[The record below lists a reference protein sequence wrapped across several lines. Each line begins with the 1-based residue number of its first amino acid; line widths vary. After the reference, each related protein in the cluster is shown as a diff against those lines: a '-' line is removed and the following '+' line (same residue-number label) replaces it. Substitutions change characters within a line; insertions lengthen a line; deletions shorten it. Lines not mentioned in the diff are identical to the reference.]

1 MTGAGHEVSTTQ
13 TADASERKV
22 AEEIAT
28 DPRAVLGPVRSST
41 RRRLLGL
48 VALLVLLAVAA
59 LLSLAIGARDIAPD
73 VVVRALS
80 AALSGAPD
88 GDFEATVVITERLP
102 RTVLGLL
109 VGACLGG
116 AGVLMQGL
124 TRNPLVDGGILGVE
138 MGAACAVVA
147 GIVLMGLA
155 GVGATF
161 WFALAL
167 AGAGIA
173 AALVFSISR
182 LSRAASTAMS
192 LVVAGAATAAM
203 LAAVINLLIVR
214 DNTSFSRYRFWSIGQ
229 LAGRGETIPE
239 LWPFAVTGI
248 VLALLCGAT
257 LNALSLGES
266 TAAALGV
273 RVRRA
278 QLGVAFVAVL
288 LCAAAVAAAG
298 PIGFIGLIGAH
309 LGRLIVGADQRLLVP
324 FGMVCGAA
332 VLLAA
337 DVAGRIT
344 PGNGE
349 IAVGIMT
356 AVVGTPVFVVLART
370 RKLVEA

>member
-1 MTGAGHEVSTTQ
+1 MSTTQ

>member
-1 MTGAGHEVSTTQ
+1 MRGAGHEVSTTQ

-28 DPRAVLGPVRSST
+28 DPRAVLGPVRSSM
-41 RRRLLGL
+41 RRRLIGL
-48 VALLVLLAVAA
+48 TALLLFLAVAA

-73 VVVRALS
+73 VVVRALA
-80 AALSGAPD
+80 AALRGTPD

-147 GIVLMGLA
+147 GIVLMGLT

-161 WFALAL
+161 WFALA
-167 AGAGIA
+167 GAGIA
-173 AALVFSISR
+173 ATLVFAISR

-214 DNTSFSRYRFWSIGQ
+214 DNTAFSRYRFWSVGQ

-239 LWPFAVTGI
+239 LWPFAVVGI
-248 VLALLCGAT
+248 VVALLCGAT